1 MAFVSAVKKAG
12 VHLPAAS
19 GGGTPRM
26 RGTRRGGLPVDD
38 RDAMIEP
45 LNEGHGMV
53 DLRRREVTL
62 SLGDRGQILSNHVCV
77 VTNLHN
83 EVVVSRN
90 GQVESIW
97 PIAARGLTR

>member
-1 MAFVSAVKKAG
+1 
-12 VHLPAAS
+12 
-19 GGGTPRM
+19 
-26 RGTRRGGLPVDD
+26 
-38 RDAMIEP
+38 
-45 LNEGHGMV
+45 MV